1 MVAVCAITE
10 RRCIIMGND
19 LPASNADDHSKG
31 DSTPRKRW
39 GIEGQKLL
47 NLLSLVL
54 AVLVPLASAFI
65 IFGRMEANIENL
77 QQNITEIKE
86 NVESVRE
93 EVISAKEDVNLV
105 RAELEDDTK
114 DLWIHVSEL
123 EGKNS
128 IPVELLAMMSSFQQ
142 RVMQDYGVLDQ
153 YSTSGIAVDTASYI
167 LYSPKDSEVKYTA
180 EDVAQKKLLLPY
192 KDNGRECF
200 FYGQLDE
207 KGNWDGDCIIN
218 IYRDK
223 KLELVT
229 EANYDGGVLKTF
241 RQAFPGRLN
250 GGRDIWYFSS
260 RTMERGYTCGETW
273 DYFSAGDYPQ
283 RFAYEDVTAGNIMD
297 IGRLEL
303 EVCGLLEG
311 YYNGN
316 TSGGRFNDGS
326 GEAYMVKYFE
336 DGTVR
341 TLYVG
346 MFENGFPEDSTD
358 HSWLIGRSDR
368 DGVYSYYKGPF
379 KGGHPSIRPDAPN
392 AGHYWDIGVSQEKI
406 NQFLEG
412 RTFDCDL
419 AW

>member
-1 MVAVCAITE
+1 MVAACAITE

-223 KLELVT
+223 KLEL
-229 EANYDGGVLKTF
+229 
-241 RQAFPGRLN
+241 
-250 GGRDIWYFSS
+250 
-260 RTMERGYTCGETW
+260 
-273 DYFSAGDYPQ
+273 
-283 RFAYEDVTAGNIMD
+283 
-297 IGRLEL
+297 
-303 EVCGLLEG
+303 
-311 YYNGN
+311 
-316 TSGGRFNDGS
+316 
-326 GEAYMVKYFE
+326 
-336 DGTVR
+336 
-341 TLYVG
+341 
-346 MFENGFPEDSTD
+346 
-358 HSWLIGRSDR
+358 
-368 DGVYSYYKGPF
+368 
-379 KGGHPSIRPDAPN
+379 
-392 AGHYWDIGVSQEKI
+392 
-406 NQFLEG
+406 
-412 RTFDCDL
+412 
-419 AW
+419 